1 MGQRCGGA
9 PRASLLHV
17 AFALLLPLSRAAAI
31 PLTGYL
37 CASCPSAPAPNSLV
51 ANIHASYGTVIFAFA
66 GWDDSGNVVNQW
78 DEPTKNFTLTR
89 ATVAALQAQGRAVLL
104 SLGGGAGNVLPG
116 PPAAGWAA
124 ALARNLLGVSVALGL
139 DGFDL
144 DVENFG
150 GSALE
155 GMAGLRAVVAG
166 LRAAPG
172 GGKLRLTCAPQMT
185 DVFPDY
191 PSFTPGFN
199 RYAPL
204 LEAGTLPLLD
214 AVMPQMYN
222 SWAQVETLAY
232 AETYAGELVKGFAVA
247 GAGPAPLN
255 VTIPP
260 EKLWLGFPA
269 SRAAAGSGFISPPDV
284 AAAVKAWA
292 AAGLRIAGLM
302 TWSIG
307 EGRALAAAPAAP
319 APAAHLTT
327 PPPLPPLRSSNRD
340 DATGWDQQN
349 GWLFAAACA

>member
-1 MGQRCGGA
+1 
-9 PRASLLHV
+9 
-17 AFALLLPLSRAAAI
+17 
-31 PLTGYL
+31 
-37 CASCPSAPAPNSLV
+37 
-51 ANIHASYGTVIFAFA
+51 
-66 GWDDSGNVVNQW
+66 
-78 DEPTKNFTLTR
+78 
-89 ATVAALQAQGRAVLL
+89 
-104 SLGGGAGNVLPG
+104 
-116 PPAAGWAA
+116 
-124 ALARNLLGVSVALGL
+124 
-139 DGFDL
+139 
-144 DVENFG
+144 
-150 GSALE
+150 
-155 GMAGLRAVVAG
+155 
-166 LRAAPG
+166 
-172 GGKLRLTCAPQMT
+172 MT

-232 AETYAGELVKGFAVA
+232 AQTYAGELVKGFAVA

-292 AAGLRIAGLM
+292 VAGLRIAGLM

-319 APAAHLTT
+319 APAAHLT
-327 PPPLPPLRSSNRD
+327 PPPPPFPPLRSSNRD
-340 DATGWDQQN
+340 DATGWDQQT